1 MMGPAKRQRGA
12 VLLVS
17 LVILMIITL
26 FVISSANMSSS
37 DLRMVGNFQNRMVQS
52 QNAQQ
57 GIEIVLSDLNA
68 FTVVSP
74 IPPFPRAVMVNRF
87 PLSAGGMSAGDA
99 VTVNAPVCLGTVI
112 AAGYTAVNNITL
124 YDTTWSLTATST
136 DAITGA
142 TATITQGVRIRLP
155 SGFCP

>member
-1 MMGPAKRQRGA
+1 MMGLRRQRGA

-37 DLRMVGNFQNRMVQS
+37 DLRMVGNFQSRMEQS

-57 GIEIVLSDLNA
+57 GIEIVLSDVNS
-68 FTVVSP
+68 FTSATP
-74 IPPFPRAVMVNRF
+74 IPPFPRTISVSRF
-87 PLSAGGMSAGDA
+87 PLSGGGLTAGYP
-99 VTVNAPVCLGTVI
+99 VIVNAPACIGTVI
-112 AAGYTAVNNITL
+112 APGYTAVNNITL
-124 YDTTWSLTATST
+124 FDTNWSVTATST

-155 SGFCP
+155 SGVCP

>member
-1 MMGPAKRQRGA
+1 FPTRRTSD
-12 VLLVS
+12 L
-17 LVILMIITL
+17 
-26 FVISSANMSSS
+26 ANMSSS

-57 GIEIVLSDLNA
+57 GIEIVLSDVLA
-68 FTVVSP
+68 ITAVTPV
-74 IPPFPRAVMVNRF
+74 PPFPRTVSVNRF
-87 PLSAGGMSAGDA
+87 PLAIGMSPGDS

-124 YDTTWSLTATST
+124 YDTNWSITAAST

-142 TATITQGVRIRLP
+142 TATITQGARIRLP
-155 SGFCP
+155 

>member
-1 MMGPAKRQRGA
+1 MMNLKRQRGA

-37 DLRMVGNFQNRMVQS
+37 DLRAVGNFQSKSVIS

-57 GIEIVLSDLNA
+57 AIEVVLNSGANFTTPVARTIIVNGIP
-68 FTVVSP
+68 VSL
-74 IPPFPRAVMVNRF
+74 I
-87 PLSAGGMSAGDA
+87 
-99 VTVNAPVCLGTVI
+99 APSCLGYSV

-124 YDTTWSLTATST
+124 YDTNWFVTATST
-136 DAITGA
+136 DPLTGA

-155 SGFCP
+155 NNFCP

>member
-1 MMGPAKRQRGA
+1 MIFKHQRGA

-37 DLRMVGNFQNRMVQS
+37 DLRMVGNFQSKMVLA

-57 GIEIVLSDLNA
+57 AVETMLS
-68 FTVVSP
+68 TVDNFSGVTP
-74 IPPFPRAVMVNRF
+74 GART
-87 PLSAGGMSAGDA
+87 L
-99 VTVNAPVCLGTVI
+99 TVNGFPVSVAAPACLGTSI

-124 YDTTWSLTATST
+124 YDTNWSVDVTTT
-136 DAITGA
+136 DPITGA
-142 TATITQGVRIRLP
+142 TASITQGVRIRLP
-155 SGFCP
+155 AGCP